1 MQVYVFEDEGASRLY
16 PLTLT
21 RPVFELKCGA
31 TSLLEKIKRSLPHAE
46 IHLYIRDYLA
56 PVFKNKL
63 ALPVNDLSKIGNGD
77 ALFINGRW
85 LVGKEEINSEGP
97 EEVAMSPN
105 QEIVYARVKGET
117 LGRLW
122 RPAEGGQALEAL
134 KGQDLP
140 QILESLKS
148 TLKGRQ
154 IDARMVRYPW
164 DLIKHNSQVLTEDF
178 AASTKKGAGAEIPH
192 HLAIL
197 GPKENLYIAPTAKI
211 FPFVLLD
218 ATQGPIYID
227 EEVSIASHTS
237 VEGPAYIGPGTKIVG
252 AKIRPGC
259 SIGPVCRLGGELD
272 QTIIHGLS
280 NKYHLGFIGHSYLG
294 EWINLGALTT
304 NSDLKNDYSTVE
316 VWLNGRLVNTGE
328 LKVGSFIG
336 DHTKLGIGTLLNTG
350 TSVGVCCNILPHG
363 ELLPKFFPSFTWFFR
378 NKFSRGMGLEN
389 MLKTARVVMARRDVE
404 LTPEEIAVLQKVYG
418 LTEEER
424 EKALKRRG
432 R

>member
-1 MQVYVFEDEGASRLY
+1 MQVYIFEDEGYSRLY

-31 TSLLEKIKRSLPHAE
+31 TSLLEKIKRNLPGAE
-46 IHLYIRDYLA
+46 IYLYIRDYLA

-85 LVGKEEINSEGP
+85 LVGKEKIVLQGP
-97 EEVAMSPN
+97 EEVAISPD
-105 QEIVYARVKGET
+105 QEVVYARVKRDT
-117 LGRLW
+117 LKG
-122 RPAEGGQALEAL
+122 L

-140 QILESLKS
+140 EILEHLKS
-148 TLKGRQ
+148 TLKAQ
-154 IDARMVRYPW
+154 KLEARMVRYPW
-164 DLIKHNSQVLTEDF
+164 DLIKHNPQALVEDF
-178 AASTKKGAGAEIPH
+178 EESPKKVAGAEIPH

-197 GPKENLYIAPTAKI
+197 GPRENIYIAPTAKI
-211 FPFVLLD
+211 YPFVLLD
-218 ATQGPIYID
+218 ATEGPIYID
-227 EEVSIASHTS
+227 EETSIFSRTS
-237 VEGPAYIGPGTKIVG
+237 VEGPAYIGRETRIVG

-259 SIGPVCRLGGELD
+259 SIGPFSRLGGEVEGS
-272 QTIIHGLS
+272 IIHGLS
-280 NKYHLGFIGHSYLG
+280 NKYHLGFLGHSYLG

-304 NSDLKNDYSTVE
+304 NSDLKNDYSTVD

-328 LKVGSFIG
+328 LKVGSYIG

-363 ELLPKFFPSFTWFFR
+363 ELLPKAFPSFTWFFR

-389 MLKTARVVMARRDVE
+389 MLKTAKVVMARRDIE
-404 LTPEEIAVLQKVYG
+404 LTAAEIAMLKKVYD

-424 EKALKRRG
+424 EKALKRR
-432 R
+432 RK